1 MPADEIT
8 ASLLETTRTV
18 VHDLIRRQA
27 SKIDETGEFPREIFQ
42 AFWETGLLNLNLPKE
57 YGGTGASLYQICQVV
72 EEISRV
78 SPATALLIIVQSLT
92 IQTIL
97 YAATEEQRRA
107 ILPAIAREGKLIA
120 FGLTERSAGS
130 DAAAIK
136 TQVTPN
142 GSGYLLNGNKNFV
155 TFGTMADKYIVF
167 STTDPSLRAK
177 GICVLLIDR
186 NFPGI
191 RVGPSLKGILGMRG
205 TGINNIQFRNV
216 PLESSCLLGEEG
228 TGFKACMRAFDKSR
242 VIIGAQAVGI
252 AQGALDH
259 ALKHAQMRK
268 QFGEPIGNLQS
279 LQFMLAD
286 MATKVEACRCLVAE
300 TARRLASDPPDAGKY
315 SSMAKMYASD
325 IAVTV
330 ATDAMQILGS
340 YGCFQGSIVERLY
353 RDAKLTQIYEGTNQI
368 QRLVIAR
375 HLLSKKEVK
384 KEADRIPLPQEFLLH
399 RVPSVIGK
407 PR

>member
-1 MPADEIT
+1 MPADEMT
-8 ASLLETTRTV
+8 ASLLEITRKV
-18 VHDLIRRQA
+18 IHDLIRGQA

-42 AFWETGLLNLNLPKE
+42 AFWETGLLNMNLPKE
-57 YGGTGASLYQICQVV
+57 YEGMGASLYQICQVV

-97 YAATEEQRRA
+97 FAATEEQRRS
-107 ILPAIAREGKLIA
+107 ILPSIARDGKLIA

-136 TQVTPN
+136 TQITRN
-142 GSGYLLNGNKNFV
+142 GSGYRLNGSKNFV

-167 STTDPSLRAK
+167 STTDPALRSK
-177 GICVLLIDR
+177 GICVCLIDR
-186 NFPGI
+186 DLPGI
-191 RVGPSLKGILGMRG
+191 HVGSSLKGILGMRG
-205 TGINNIQFRNV
+205 TGINNLQFRDV
-216 PLESSCLLGEEG
+216 SLEKNCLLGEEG

-259 ALKHAQMRK
+259 ALKHAQTRK
-268 QFGEPIGNLQS
+268 QFGEPIGNLES

-286 MATKVEACRCLVAE
+286 MATKVEACRCLVTE
-300 TARRLASDPPDAGKY
+300 TARRLQSNPPDAGKY

-325 IAVTV
+325 MAVTV

-375 HLLSKKEVK
+375 HLLARKEPK
-384 KEADRIPLPQEFLLH
+384 KEAERVALPQEFLLH
-399 RVPSVIGK
+399 RVPSVPRK
-407 PR
+407 PS